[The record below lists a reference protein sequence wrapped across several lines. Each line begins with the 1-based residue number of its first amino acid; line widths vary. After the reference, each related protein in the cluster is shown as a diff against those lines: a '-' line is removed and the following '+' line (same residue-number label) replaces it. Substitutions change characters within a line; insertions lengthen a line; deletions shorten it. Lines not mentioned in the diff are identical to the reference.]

1 MQPCEKVDICKW
13 ASEKCKEPLAYNPE
27 TDRSIPARR
36 WIDCHGWKDTL
47 GLKFNEFIGGYH
59 LEKCPVCGCDLIE
72 YLKRKVM
79 GSEVKRRCENE

>member
-1 MQPCEKVDICKW
+1 MQKFFMQPCEKVDICKW
-13 ASEKCKEPLAYNPE
+13 ASEKCREPLAYNPE

-59 LEKCPVCGCDLIE
+59 LEKCPNCGFDLIG
-72 YLKRKVM
+72 YLKRKVSKN
-79 GSEVKRRCENE
+79 G